1 METKTISVEIMDF
14 LKRYKKTWYFG
25 GELEARLSGLHK
37 PSTIARALRH
47 LTEGKP
53 KDWKIH
59 KDYEKV
65 GKVIAVKYK
74 HKD

>member
-1 METKTISVEIMDF
+1 METKTISVEIIDF
-14 LKRYKKTWYFG
+14 LKKYKKTFWFG
-25 GELEARLSGLHK
+25 GDLERRLSGIHK
-37 PSTIARALRH
+37 PSTIARALRQ
-47 LTEGKP
+47 LTEGEP
-53 KDWKIH
+53 KEWKIH